1 MDYTILAALPAAAI
15 IIVAIFSIGIKLIF
29 QRKQSLRVARQQSI
43 SSFKG
48 MKPDETT
55 LQATYLRPR
64 SIFIFVGFTA
74 VVVWAVWQLWTL
86 SADHYVSVFKPFY
99 ILFGAYALV
108 QFFIASFVKPYKTA
122 SEQQDEMVHNL
133 STAIIVPVYN
143 EDVEGL
149 KKGLRSLMTQ
159 TVLPTEIHVVDDGS
173 NVNYGSVQ
181 TWLRRN
187 AKKNGITTTWSRQD
201 NNGKR
206 AAQIRAFSKID
217 SNKIDIVITVDS
229 DGELDPHAIEEGLK
243 PFVVDREIQSV
254 AGVVIAKNAQHNVL
268 ARITDLVFTSHQQL
282 IDRAAMSSLNS
293 VIVNSGGLALYRKE
307 VLQNAIE
314 TGYDDEY
321 FMGRRVTFSDDSYLT
336 LIALKMGK
344 TVQQPTALVF
354 SDMPVNVSHHV
365 RQQLRWGRGSFIRG
379 WWRVRHLP
387 ILSPGF
393 LRQVFGWMVFA
404 SITIVQIL
412 LFVVIPLMYQVVPS
426 LYLLLIPVLFVFL
439 LSSRYF
445 SLKRSDMTLRS
456 QIFTY
461 LLAPVALVW
470 SAIMLRGIRLYAM
483 ATCLKTGWGT
493 RQGVEIVYKSD
504 DPKELATSTL

>member
-1 MDYTILAALPAAAI
+1 MDYTTLAALPAAAI
-15 IIVAIFSIGIKLIF
+15 IIVAIFSIGIKLVF
-29 QRKQSLRVARQQSI
+29 QRKQSLQVTRQDDS
-43 SSFKG
+43 SSFRG
-48 MKPDETT
+48 LKPDKST

-99 ILFGAYALV
+99 IIFGAYALV
-108 QFFIASFVKPYKTA
+108 QFFIASFVKPYRTA
-122 SEQQDEMVHNL
+122 NAIQDKMIHSL
-133 STAIIVPVYN
+133 STAIVVPVYN
-143 EDVEGL
+143 EDIEGL

-159 TVLPTEIHVVDDGS
+159 SVLPTEIHVVDDGS
-173 NVNYGSVQ
+173 DVDYGSVQ
-181 TWLRRN
+181 AWLRRN
-187 AKKNGITTTWSRQD
+187 GKKNGIATTWSRQK
-201 NNGKR
+201 NSGKR

-217 SNKIDIVITVDS
+217 PKKIDIVITVDS
-229 DGELDPHAIEEGLK
+229 DGELDPYAIEEGLK
-243 PFVVDREIQSV
+243 PFAVDRDIQSV
-254 AGVVIAKNAQHNVL
+254 AGVVIAKNAQHNIL

-282 IDRAAMSSLNS
+282 IDRAAMSSLKS

-307 VLQNAIE
+307 VFQNAIE
-314 TGYDDEY
+314 TGYDNEY

-344 TVQQPTALVF
+344 TVQQPTAIVF
-354 SDMPVNVSHHV
+354 SDMPVNVSHHA

-404 SITIVQIL
+404 SITIVQVL
-412 LFVVIPLMYQVVPS
+412 LFVVIPLMYHVVPS
-426 LYLLLIPVLFVFL
+426 LYLLLIPILFVFL

-445 SLKRSDMTLRS
+445 SLKRSDMTFRS
-456 QIFTY
+456 QLFTY

-470 SAIMLRGIRLYAM
+470 SALVMRGIRLYAM
-483 ATCLKTGWGT
+483 VTCLKTGWGT
-493 RQGVEIVYKSD
+493 RQKVEITYDMD
-504 DPKELATSTL
+504 DPKELATSPS